1 MRLSVPDFDNDRL
14 LPAGAA
20 APADPAKAASM
31 TPALALASNF
41 GSTAQWRSDVLAQAQ
56 ALGGGPGWVAL
67 VFQPQD
73 GRLVLRGSTP
83 AQAAQPAERPKT
95 LPETLPESLPE
106 TLPKTLPKTLPM
118 LALATPVPGA
128 PASAWADLLDRIDW
142 ALVYGRYQSAV
153 HDAGADLGLAAQDI
167 AGRTV
172 LDVRRAGVFE
182 AAPSTLPD
190 ARWCDPARVGD
201 WSQQLP
207 SGQAVLVYCVYG
219 HEVGRV
225 TALRLCAAGLD
236 ARFLIGGIDGWQTA
250 GRPLAAKAGPTGAAS

>member
-20 APADPAKAASM
+20 VPADPAKAASM
-31 TPALALASNF
+31 TPAMALALASNF
-41 GSTAQWRSDVLAQAQ
+41 GSAVQWRSDLLAHAQ

-73 GRLVLRGSTP
+73 GRLVLRGSTD
-83 AQAAQPAERPKT
+83 AQAAQPAKLPQT
-95 LPETLPESLPE
+95 LPEPLPEALPE
-106 TLPKTLPKTLPM
+106 ALPM
-118 LALATPVPGA
+118 LALATPGPGA
-128 PASAWADLLDRIDW
+128 PACAWADLLDRIDW
-142 ALVYGRYQSAV
+142 ALVYGRYQTAV
-153 HDAGADLGLAAQDI
+153 HDAGAGLGLAAQDI
-167 AGRTV
+167 VGRTV

-182 AAPSTLPD
+182 TAPSTLPN